1 MTQTFTTAELS
12 ESLPPITSLISKC
25 EKAQAKLTEGTAQH
39 SLLRNRIKA
48 LRVAEALIL
57 QALNQP
63 REQEPHERQE
73 RQELPNDGS

>member
-1 MTQTFTTAELS
+1 MTRTFTTEELS
-12 ESLPPITSLISKC
+12 ESLPPITSLIGKC

-57 QALNQP
+57 QALEP
-63 REQEPHERQE
+63 SKGQEPDERQE
-73 RQELPNDGS
+73 QPND